1 MEAGGVDAGHD
12 GEDGRQRHDAVDGAQ
27 QDIGEHGGI
36 HTVVLPVGGVVAEEE
51 EGEEEGHDI
60 AQQAVEDVLGDAL
73 GGSAPGLRGVMGG
86 LWHGLCAFLFIL
98 HDGVKERDD
107 RLFHLSR
114 KMLYLGEDEV
124 VEYL

>member
-36 HTVVLPVGGVVAEEE
+36 HAVVLPVGCVVAEEE

-73 GGSAPGLRGVMGG
+73 GGSAPGL
-86 LWHGLCAFLFIL
+86 
-98 HDGVKERDD
+98 
-107 RLFHLSR
+107 
-114 KMLYLGEDEV
+114 
-124 VEYL
+124 